1 LYKTRYNFLGGGMKI
16 MANSYTADDVV
27 FLTSKSA
34 TASEIDPM
42 KEVALHQSYHEYMYS
57 DKYVTRGS
65 KVACTCGTKPSK
77 VDLPVDHGITSG
89 EGAPILTCLDS
100 TANKNIHAFG
110 NCTLQKNSPSCVP
123 VVSQTWKEFRNQKTS
138 FAWVE
143 GAKAY
148 GRLLTEGAYLTCSR
162 GGYIMVVE
170 VPATKTLSWSGKFKP
185 NGKMRNSWNDI
196 RALMLMEQYYKDNDY
211 VSEIVDDDG
220 ICIFGL
226 EGLGW
231 NSGKGVTPFFPNGRY
246 GAMIVVTKGDTVQ
259 YATRAASTLPSDL
272 VNPNLEKPNQELSI
286 LNEGIY
292 DIGGRWH
299 DDKYPALQL
308 YKLGTSSSMVNT
320 VRVSRDSGKPYNST
334 GDGNNIHTAPMNT
347 DRYFSEGCQII
358 HTQDYIQ
365 FLLATDCVPSDDSMA
380 CQLYELEVFTKDEFN
395 GENGMGID
403 IPLEVAGKIKALNGY
418 KALGNK
424 MKYKYPDWIK
434 IKNMRYVLDRTY
446 MPAEQIKAFKL
457 DITPS

>member
-1 LYKTRYNFLGGGMKI
+1 MKI

-110 NCTLQKNSPSCVP
+110 NCTLRKNSPSCVP

-231 NSGKGVTPFFPNGRY
+231 NSGKGKEPFFPNGRY
-246 GAMIVVTKGDTVQ
+246 GAMMVVTKGDTVEF
-259 YATRAASTLPSDL
+259 ATYSASTLPSDL
-272 VNPNLEKPNQELSI
+272 VNPDPEKSNPELSI
-286 LNEGIY
+286 LNEAVY
-292 DIGGRWH
+292 DLGGRKH
-299 DDKYPALQL
+299 VDSYAALQL
-308 YKLGTSSSMVNT
+308 YKLGTSTSMVNT
-320 VRVSRDSGKPYNST
+320 IRVSRDSGKPYKSEGN
-334 GDGNNIHTAPMNT
+334 GNNIHTAPLNT
-347 DRYFSEGCQII
+347 EEYYSEGCQII
-358 HTQDYIQ
+358 TTQEYIA
-365 FLLATDCVPSDDSMA
+365 FLLATDCVDWSDIWVKRIA
-380 CQLYELEVFTKDEFN
+380 GLEVIDRDEFEGQN
-395 GENGMGID
+395 GKGIEGTDRVLTNGKYEEHFGIYC
-403 IPLEVAGKIKALNGY
+403 Y
-418 KALGNK
+418 KDLAEEMTYLHTQFK
-424 MKYKYPDWIK
+424 SIE
-434 IKNMRYVLDRTY
+434 NMRYVLDRTY
-446 MPAEQIKAFKL
+446 MPETQKKAFKL
-457 DITPS
+457 DIKPSETRE